1 MHAVRMRAG
10 AHSLLLFIKCYLK
23 NDISLVITYI
33 ISNFA
38 VSKYNGRTVHIKNT
52 IQNMNYN
59 NKNEYG

>member
-1 MHAVRMRAG
+1 MLVE
-10 AHSLLLFIKCYLK
+10 SLATECAAILP
-23 NDISLVITYI
+23 

-52 IQNMNYN
+52 NQNMNYN